1 MKDQN
6 VRTANPRVAIYARY
20 STALQSAA
28 SIEDQIR
35 VCREHAARQGWTV
48 TETYS
53 DAAISGANILRPGLQ
68 AAMAAAREGGLDIIL
83 AEALDRISRDQEDVA
98 GIYKRLTFSGVIL
111 VTLSEGEISPLHVGL
126 KGTMNALFLKDLADK
141 TRRGMRGKLEKGQAV
156 AGLSYG
162 YRVTT
167 VGERSIDESEAQT
180 VRRIFE
186 NYASGMSPR
195 AIARALNAEHVAGPR
210 GRWWGPLTL
219 VGNRKRGNG
228 ILNNELYIGRMVWN
242 RQRFIKDP
250 DSRKRQARP
259 NPPEAWITID
269 VPSLRIVDEQM
280 WNAVKARQGA
290 LNTRILAHRRRPQ
303 HLLSGLIKCGCCGSG
318 MSVLGM
324 DWIGCTSARD
334 RGTCDNRRTIKR
346 QELETRIVR
355 ALQHELMRP
364 ELFEEFCAEYTRE
377 INRLRME
384 KTADIRAQEVDLA
397 KVTRELD
404 KLIDALMQGVPAQ
417 RVKQRMIELEAR
429 RYDLQEQALRTK
441 LPEPYLH
448 PNMAITYRRKLS
460 ELAHAISGDSSTA
473 KAAQEA
479 IRALIE
485 SVIVTPAGETMTV
498 DLVGELGGIL
508 SIASGQK
515 EKGPAPSGEPPSAKL
530 VAGIGFEPMTF
541 RL

>member
-1 MKDQN
+1 MPKKRSIPASPLQDLPWPLSLEQDL
-6 VRTANPRVAIYARY
+6 ANFLEMSEKRFKSDSSNSLPAFEALSSIAAYVWQKGESPTHALPMPWWVINALAAGYCKYRDSARSTTPMTLGEAYA
-20 STALQSAA
+20 L
-28 SIEDQIR
+28 
-35 VCREHAARQGWTV
+35 
-48 TETYS
+48 
-53 DAAISGANILRPGLQ
+53 
-68 AAMAAAREGGLDIIL
+68 EGGGQGNEPRIQRDARDLCDI
-83 AEALDRISRDQEDVA
+83 RI
-98 GIYKRLTFSGVIL
+98 
-111 VTLSEGEISPLHVGL
+111 
-126 KGTMNALFLKDLADK
+126 
-141 TRRGMRGKLEKGQAV
+141 
-156 AGLSYG
+156 
-162 YRVTT
+162 
-167 VGERSIDESEAQT
+167 
-180 VRRIFE
+180 
-186 NYASGMSPR
+186 AS
-195 AIARALNAEHVAGPR
+195 AIALG
-210 GRWWGPLTL
+210 
-219 VGNRKRGNG
+219 
-228 ILNNELYIGRMVWN
+228 
-242 RQRFIKDP
+242 
-250 DSRKRQARP
+250 
-259 NPPEAWITID
+259 
-269 VPSLRIVDEQM
+269 
-280 WNAVKARQGA
+280 QG
-290 LNTRILAHRRRPQ
+290 
-303 HLLSGLIKCGCCGSG
+303 
-318 MSVLGM
+318 
-324 DWIGCTSARD
+324 WIGCTSARD

-346 QELETRIVR
+346 QDLEVRILR

-404 KLIDALMQGVPAQ
+404 KLIDALMQGVPAH
-417 RVKQRMIELEAR
+417 RVKERMIELEAR
-429 RYDLQEQALRTK
+429 RQDLQEQALRTK

-515 EKGPAPSGEPPSAKL
+515 EKGPAPSGEPSSAKL